1 MAFDTETATNN
12 PASICQIGY
21 VVVRDGQI
29 TLEKSYLIQPTGNE
43 YSARHSCIHGIDAL
57 STKNQPT
64 FPAIWDIIKPY
75 FANQLLVA
83 HNASFDLNVL
93 NSTIDFYNIPRLVFR
108 CDCTF
113 RMSGLNLRS
122 LSDSLE
128 IEMAQHHDALSDA
141 RTCAKVYISLK
152 QGIKPDLRLIKATKP
167 TDIFEGHEHLSGS
180 VLKPNFD
187 INNTDNPFYSKKV
200 VFTGVLQ
207 TISRTEAAEKI
218 QQMGADIDTGVN
230 KRTDYVI
237 VGQGAG
243 PSKLNNIEKFNSTGS
258 NIKIIRED
266 EFLSMIKLKD
276 KSSDS

>member
-1 MAFDTETATNN
+1 MDNINFIAFDTETATNN
-12 PASICQIGY
+12 PASMCQIGF
-21 VVVRDGQI
+21 VVVQEGQI
-29 TLEKSYLIQPTGNE
+29 THESSFLIQPPGNE

-57 STKNQPT
+57 STNSQPT
-64 FPAIWDIIKPY
+64 FLAIWDIIKPY
-75 FANQLLVA
+75 FVNQLLVA
-83 HNASFDLNVL
+83 HNASFDLNIL
-93 NSTIDFYNIPRLVFR
+93 NSTMDFYNIPRLVFK

-152 QGIKPDLRLIKATKP
+152 QGIKPDPLLIKATKP
-167 TDIFEGHEHLSGS
+167 TDVFAEHEHLSGS

-187 INNTDNPFYSKKV
+187 IKNTDNPFYSKKV

-237 VGQGAG
+237 VGHGAG
-243 PSKLNNIEKFNSTGS
+243 PSKLKNVEKFNSTGS

-266 EFLSMIKLKD
+266 EFLSMIK
-276 KSSDS
+276 